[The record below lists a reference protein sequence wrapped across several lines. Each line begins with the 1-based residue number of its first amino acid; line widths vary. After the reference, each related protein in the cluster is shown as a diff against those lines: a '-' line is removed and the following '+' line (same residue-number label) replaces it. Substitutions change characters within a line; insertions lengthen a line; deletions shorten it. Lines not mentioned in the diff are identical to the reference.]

1 MTFVGIPTDNMLSIL
16 EGRFPLRSEWPIIVI
31 AHPPPNFL
39 STGLRCMPEM
49 FICALTYPSFSGY
62 IPLGGDIVDINMLPS
77 GSSLLDEHMMK
88 SRGDVGQI
96 AL

>member
-1 MTFVGIPTDNMLSIL
+1 M
-16 EGRFPLRSEWPIIVI
+16 

-39 STGLRCMPEM
+39 STGLRSMPEM
-49 FICALTYPSFSGY
+49 FICALTYPSLLGY
-62 IPLGGDIVDINMLPS
+62 IPLGGDIVDINILPS

-96 AL
+96 PL